1 MRRVLQKQNLSY
13 YVRQRPLSW
22 KLARKRNQVQFTYL
36 VFIQS
41 YELFHPGSSAA
52 TGTVPKWAKSKW
64 QGQDLVRL
72 HRFCPLITMV
82 GFSCLPCRP
91 SRWSSWI
98 YQPPDFLRRFLVTSR
113 FVVIIFSQK
122 MREIWISKGGLRK
135 NLKFRAI
142 SQDVNQNK
150 STRAE
155 ILYGLNEVLQGNRGL
170 LDTSRHF
177 HRNQEIKTVG
187 TNK

>member
-1 MRRVLQKQNLSY
+1 MWVIQALYALVRRAAGTTKTKSFVL
-13 YVRQRPLSW
+13 RQRPRSW

-72 HRFCPLITMV
+72 HRFCPLITMI
-82 GFSCLPCRP
+82 GFRSLPCRP

-98 YQPPDFLRRFLVTSR
+98 YQPPEPAEPAGASKLLRCFEDFWRWFLVTSR
-113 FVVIIFSQK
+113 FVVK
-122 MREIWISKGGLRK
+122 RKLREIRISRVR
-135 NLKFRAI
+135 FEI
-142 SQDVNQNK
+142 S
-150 STRAE
+150 RF
-155 ILYGLNEVLQGNRGL
+155 L
-170 LDTSRHF
+170 
-177 HRNQEIKTVG
+177 HRL
-187 TNK
+187 